1 MTGGPV
7 ETAFTV
13 YSDFEAYAGGV
24 YVKTPG
30 AQPAGGHAV
39 KMLGWGTD
47 QGTDYWLIA
56 NSWNPYWGEE
66 GYYRIVRGENHC
78 GVANF
83 AVHSVL
89 TKPGDDDGDD
99 SA

>member
-1 MTGGPV
+1 MKYARHVCHVCGPG
-7 ETAFTV
+7 
-13 YSDFEAYAGGV
+13 S
-24 YVKTPG
+24 
-30 AQPAGGHAV
+30 
-39 KMLGWGTD
+39 WGST
-47 QGTDYWLIA
+47 
-56 NSWNPYWGEE
+56 WGEE